1 MAVAGQNASDKLNLA
16 TLPEAARQKQGSL
29 RLPYCCLAE
38 AGLRSGATAS
48 TQAASSEGTALGRVR
63 FESICRKAAAVEPP
77 LAGRRRPAG
86 RVRQG
91 ASTQVSAIAVR

>member
-29 RLPYCCLAE
+29 RLPHSCLAE
-38 AGLRSGATAS
+38 AGLRSGAMAS
-48 TQAASSEGTALGRVR
+48 TQAASSDRTALGRVR
-63 FESICRKAAAVEPP
+63 FEGVCRKAAAVEPP
-77 LAGRRRPAG
+77 LADLRRPAG

-91 ASTQVSAIAVR
+91 ANIQASAIAVR